1 MGKYPLIKKTE
12 VFIPQAL
19 KPIQAIMKR
28 KILFYGILLLLSSCT
43 LNNVEKNESKE
54 LKVLSWNV
62 WHGGHSKEYPQKGCD
77 GTKGILKE
85 SKADVVLMVETYGC
99 SAQVAD
105 ELGFYHRLLSDN
117 LSIYSRYPIVK
128 TLTFPDSISTFN
140 FGGAELDVNGKRIRV
155 FAVWLHY
162 LPDERLVPLDKT
174 EEEILAWDNAGTRDD
189 EINKIIN
196 TLRPMLAETDSIP
209 IIMGGDFNIHS
220 HLDWVDA
227 TRNLYNHGGKTV
239 EWTVSKVLQENG
251 FIDSFREL
259 NPDPAKNIGATWY
272 WSDGDVKDRMD
283 RIDFIYYRGKNI
295 RAVQSEVYN
304 SDLPGTLHFQG
315 KDFFYASD
323 HGFVFTTFAFD
334 QGEQPPRK
342 E

>member
-128 TLTFPDSISTFN
+128 TLTFPDSISTS
-140 FGGAELDVNGKRIRV
+140 
-155 FAVWLHY
+155 
-162 LPDERLVPLDKT
+162 DERLVPLDKT

-295 RAVQSEVYN
+295 RAIQSEVYN

-334 QGEQPPRK
+334 QGEQPQRK

>member
-1 MGKYPLIKKTE
+1 
-12 VFIPQAL
+12 
-19 KPIQAIMKR
+19 MKR

-196 TLRPMLAETDSIP
+196 ILRPMLAETDSIP
-209 IIMGGDFNIHS
+209 IIMGGD
-220 HLDWVDA
+220 V
-227 TRNLYNHGGKTV
+227 LYG
-239 EWTVSKVLQENG
+239 NG
-251 FIDSFREL
+251 DDEEDYIITLKKADV
-259 NPDPAKNIGATWY
+259 
-272 WSDGDVKDRMD
+272 VKDIASKIETITKEQFKEKYFK
-283 RIDFIYYRGKNI
+283 IDEKGYEYPLDNEDFEYTWDYFYRSIEFWKNAADAN
-295 RAVQSEVYN
+295 RAVI
-304 SDLPGTLHFQG
+304 
-315 KDFFYASD
+315 
-323 HGFVFTTFAFD
+323 FTVD
-334 QGEQPPRK
+334 Q
-342 E
+342 

>member
-1 MGKYPLIKKTE
+1 
-12 VFIPQAL
+12 
-19 KPIQAIMKR
+19 MKR

-239 EWTVSKVLQENG
+239 EWT
-251 FIDSFREL
+251 
-259 NPDPAKNIGATWY
+259 
-272 WSDGDVKDRMD
+272 DVKDRMD

-334 QGEQPPRK
+334 QGEQPQRK